1 MASNYYFNMFGSQ
14 QPNSNLKTKPEF
26 INVFEMPTNQCKFV
40 STAYTGIKSHFC
52 YLLIHFCDV
61 DPDSAQAQLP
71 RFNLLKLFL
80 FAEKFIIKFGD
91 FLE

>member
-1 MASNYYFNMFGSQ
+1 
-14 QPNSNLKTKPEF
+14 
-26 INVFEMPTNQCKFV
+26 MPITV
-40 STAYTGIKSHFC
+40 YTGIKSHFC
-52 YLLIHFCDV
+52 YLFVHFCDV

-80 FAEKFIIKFGD
+80 FAEKFLIKFGD

>member
-1 MASNYYFNMFGSQ
+1 MYSKCQ
-14 QPNSNLKTKPEF
+14 
-26 INVFEMPTNQCKFV
+26 PTNVNLFPQR
-40 STAYTGIKSHFC
+40 TYTGIKSHFC